1 MNRDHHYWINRWKDV
16 QLPAFAAT
24 GQLLKS
30 MLHRAEQARPQ
41 AIADIALRDPVFTL
55 QALRG
60 INGMS
65 RGRYGAPVLDMGNVV
80 LLLGPR
86 RFIEQFEAM
95 PSLEGVRG
103 GDAPLRTRYLLQ
115 VRRARLAAQLAAE
128 WGRLRLDMKGEE
140 LYLAALLHPL
150 RDWLLMFDADLQ
162 QTAAAGDVEALAQ
175 LDWLQSREALGIY
188 AGLLEIWKMPE
199 HFIDLFMEDRQHTP
213 RSQCVALA
221 VRLAQQLEKGWY
233 DPEVADILSQTA
245 STLKLDPEL
254 LWPLVRQI
262 LLREARQHPV
272 PDILPL
278 AALLPLQPP
287 PPPEPVR
294 PLAQSRSAPANVEP
308 EATLPEKG
316 VLLLR
321 ALPADV
327 PFKRV
332 LALALQV
339 LQKNF
344 GLARLALLMPEGR
357 CLKPRQS
364 AGDEGWKAFS
374 IPLDGQQLFA
384 RVMSKNQTLWVHR
397 DNRQRLLPLLSA
409 EELRLLGD
417 EAWLA
422 ASLCRPGQPLALII
436 AARARGASV
445 LDSSDYLSF
454 QRLAQ
459 ELIRRLG

>member
-1 MNRDHHYWINRWKDV
+1 MNQDLHYWISRWKDV

-24 GQLLKS
+24 GQLLRS

-65 RGRYGAPVLDMGNVV
+65 RGRYGSPVLDMGNVV

-86 RFIEQFEAM
+86 RFIEQFEHI
-95 PSLEGVRG
+95 PSLEGTHG
-103 GDAPLRTRYLLQ
+103 GEQALRAQYLLL
-115 VRRARLAAQLAAE
+115 VRRARLAALLAAE

-162 QTAAAGDVEALAQ
+162 QAVTAGGDEAKAQ
-175 LDWLQSREALGIY
+175 LDWLQSRAALAIY
-188 AGLLEIWKMPE
+188 AGLLESWRLPE

-221 VRLAQQLEKGWY
+221 VRLAHQLEKGWY
-233 DPEVADILSQTA
+233 DPEVTEILSQTA
-245 STLKLDPEL
+245 TTLKLDPEL

-278 AALLPLQPP
+278 AALLPLLPP
-287 PPPEPVR
+287 APP
-294 PLAQSRSAPANVEP
+294 APAGAPAAAASAEP
-308 EATLPEKG
+308 ELSLPEKG
-316 VLLLR
+316 VLVLR
-321 ALPADV
+321 TLPADV

-339 LQKNF
+339 LHKNF
-344 GLARLALLMPEGR
+344 GLARLVLLMPDGR
-357 CLKPRQS
+357 RLRPRQTS
-364 AGDEGWKAFS
+364 GDDSWQGFD

-384 RVMSKNQTLWVHR
+384 RVMAKSQTLWMHC
-397 DNRQRLLPLLSA
+397 DNRQRLLPLLGSD
-409 EELRLLGD
+409 ELRLLGED
-417 EAWLA
+417 AWLA

-436 AARARGASV
+436 AARARGASP
-445 LDSSDYLSF
+445 LDSGDYLSF